1 MLPVTASSQMVG
13 TSGQARV
20 GGIGRF
26 GDQYHHGVVGGAM
39 SRIPEHQVG
48 WLEMDLSHKVG
59 LNFFFEFSIKYSKL
73 LPKHSEFNDI
83 LI

>member
-1 MLPVTASSQMVG
+1 MVG

-59 LNFFFEFSIKYSKL
+59 LNFFLNFQLNTLNFYQNILNLMIFLFRLNMIL
-73 LPKHSEFNDI
+73 L
-83 LI
+83 L

>member
-1 MLPVTASSQMVG
+1 MVG

-59 LNFFFEFSIKYSKL
+59 LNFF
-73 LPKHSEFNDI
+73 
-83 LI
+83 

>member
-1 MLPVTASSQMVG
+1 MVG
-13 TSGQARV
+13 ASGQARV

-48 WLEMDLSHKVG
+48 WSVMHLSDFLHIIKALILTF
-59 LNFFFEFSIKYSKL
+59 LNSLIKDFL
-73 LPKHSEFNDI
+73 FLF
-83 LI
+83 L